1 MEQILHHSGSPR
13 YCNLKGIGYGGAR
26 FTAKFGGVGVVLKTR
41 GRGVALRDHGVPSRE
56 IPISVFSIRRST
68 LNP

>member
-1 MEQILHHSGSPR
+1 MVVQDL
-13 YCNLKGIGYGGAR
+13 LQ
-26 FTAKFGGVGVVLKTR
+26 KFGGVGVVLKTR
-41 GRGVALRDHGVPSRE
+41 VRGVALRDHGVPSRE